1 MTGSTSAGAKVYEE
15 HDIEQGGDGGERV
28 YGEREASH
36 RIGFLRKVYGLLLS
50 QMVLTCAIVWYFSY
64 LDGPRHWMLGFAQ
77 SWAMVGLIVVNLTCL
92 IALICCFQHTYPI
105 NLVLLFV
112 VTALNSMS
120 VAATVARFAEAG
132 MADIVFQAALLTV
145 GLFTFLTTV
154 ACTTKQDLSWMQVW
168 LGAGLVVIC
177 LWSFT
182 AMLFGFKL
190 GMIYALCGILLFSG
204 FLVYDTWE
212 AKHIASEDDYIVVTI
227 GLYLDIINLF
237 MFILRALSSDE

>member
-1 MTGSTSAGAKVYEE
+1 
-15 HDIEQGGDGGERV
+15 
-28 YGEREASH
+28 
-36 RIGFLRKVYGLLLS
+36 
-50 QMVLTCAIVWYFSY
+50 
-64 LDGPRHWMLGFAQ
+64 
-77 SWAMVGLIVVNLTCL
+77 
-92 IALICCFQHTYPI
+92 
-105 NLVLLFV
+105 
-112 VTALNSMS
+112 MS